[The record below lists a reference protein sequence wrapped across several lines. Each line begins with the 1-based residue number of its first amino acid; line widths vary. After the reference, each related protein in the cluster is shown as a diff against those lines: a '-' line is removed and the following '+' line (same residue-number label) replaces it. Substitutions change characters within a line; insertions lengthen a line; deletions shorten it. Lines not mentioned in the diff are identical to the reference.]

1 MLISSL
7 HLRKLTAFSW
17 KLNSYPYKMFKKL
30 ENVIDWLIETRGSYD
45 LVIVIFNPNYI
56 PEAGN
61 IFCLSLLFDL

>member
-1 MLISSL
+1 
-7 HLRKLTAFSW
+7 
-17 KLNSYPYKMFKKL
+17 MFKKL